1 MAIPIKIGNYRLAK
15 TLGSG
20 SFGKVKGTQIVYENY
35 KFTYKKIVGINEIT
49 KTKVA
54 VKILNKRKIKTL
66 GMFDKI
72 KREIKILKL
81 FNHPHIIKLYEFIDT
96 PSDIFVILE
105 YASGGEL
112 FDLISRKE
120 KVRIFR
126 NILTSAVCRHL
137 LWTPSGC
144 LSLFGYPYH
153 YFMVAFLLDL

>member
-1 MAIPIKIGNYRLAK
+1 M
-15 TLGSG
+15 
-20 SFGKVKGTQIVYENY
+20 
-35 KFTYKKIVGINEIT
+35 GIHEIT
-49 KTKVA
+49 KQKVA

-105 YASGGEL
+105 YAAGGEL

-120 KVRIFR
+120 KVS
-126 NILTSAVCRHL
+126 THL
-137 LWTPSGC
+137 NSMFKLINSFK
-144 LSLFGYPYH
+144 S
-153 YFMVAFLLDL
+153 VKI

>member
-1 MAIPIKIGNYRLAK
+1 MALINI
-15 TLGSG
+15 
-20 SFGKVKGTQIVYENY
+20 
-35 KFTYKKIVGINEIT
+35 IVGINEIT

-120 KVRIFR
+120 KVSPIHFCPDNSYVFNLRI
-126 NILTSAVCRHL
+126 AEC
-137 LWTPSGC
+137 
-144 LSLFGYPYH
+144 
-153 YFMVAFLLDL
+153 

>member
-1 MAIPIKIGNYRLAK
+1 MAIPIKIGNYKLGK

-20 SFGKVKGTQIVYENY
+20 SFGKVKGRVKIVIIA
-35 KFTYKKIVGINEIT
+35 KLILLFIVGIHEIT
-49 KTKVA
+49 NQKVA
-54 VKILNKRKIKTL
+54 VKILNKRKIKSL

-105 YASGGEL
+105 FAAGGEL

-120 KVRIFR
+120 KVRRI
-126 NILTSAVCRHL
+126 
-137 LWTPSGC
+137 
-144 LSLFGYPYH
+144 
-153 YFMVAFLLDL
+153 

>member
-1 MAIPIKIGNYRLAK
+1 LAK
-15 TLGSG
+15 L
-20 SFGKVKGTQIVYENY
+20 KVFI
-35 KFTYKKIVGINEIT
+35 FKIICISLNDDLVGINEIT

-105 YASGGEL
+105 YAAGGEL

-120 KVRIFR
+120 KVSITHCPSNNYVF
-126 NILTSAVCRHL
+126 TSQIADSL
-137 LWTPSGC
+137 NF
-144 LSLFGYPYH
+144 LSLFFYEIWNNVLNH
-153 YFMVAFLLDL
+153 YL